1 MHSLKPYRFVLAF
14 AALLCVALPTVALGA
29 TRQPQ
34 SAASP
39 AAAASNTTTF
49 TDSTGE
55 DPQGP
60 DITTIVVS
68 NDDAG
73 TITFRINVPNRPQF
87 DVNTMLMVMLLD
99 TDSNQA
105 TGDPQSFGADYAMQ
119 LLGGKIILFKW
130 DGTTFSLAATQSTLS
145 YSWSGGATVK
155 INASDL
161 GNTRKLDFDVVVVSR
176 DSSSTRRLARST
188 RRIEHADVA
197 PTVGLYP
204 YQVKVGKPTLVV
216 KKFTHKPASP
226 KAGSSFSLLLTAAR
240 SDTKAVL
247 QGGQVTC
254 AARAGSTKLVATVHS
269 VSGGA
274 AVCTFKIPKNA
285 KGKTFR
291 GTDTIVFE
299 GLKASRGFSGKIH

>member
-39 AAAASNTTTF
+39 AAAASNTATF

-87 DVNTMLMVMLLD
+87 DVNTMLMLMFVD

-105 TGDPQSFGADYAMQ
+105 TGDPQSFGADYAIQ
-119 LLGGKIILFKW
+119 LLGGQIILFKW
-130 DGTTFSLAATQSTLS
+130 DGTTFSLAATAVDALVLVVGRRDGQDQRLR
-145 YSWSGGATVK
+145 SW
-155 INASDL
+155 
-161 GNTRKLDFDVVVVSR
+161 
-176 DSSSTRRLARST
+176 
-188 RRIEHADVA
+188 EHAQARLRRRRALRARDRPDHWRNRRDEQHADGA

-204 YQVKVGKPTLVV
+204 YDVKVGKPTLVV

-226 KAGSSFSLLLTAAR
+226 KAGSSFSLLLTTAR

-254 AARAGSTKLVATVHS
+254 VGRAGSTKLVATVHR

-274 AVCTFKIPKNA
+274 AMCTFKIPKNA

-299 GLKASRGFSGKIH
+299 GLKASKGFSGKIH

>member
-1 MHSLKPYRFVLAF
+1 MDQLRPYRFVLAL

-39 AAAASNTTTF
+39 AAAASNTATF

-73 TITFRINVPNRPQF
+73 TITFRVNVPNRPQF
-87 DVNTMLMVMLLD
+87 DVNTMLMLMFVD

-105 TGDPQSFGADYAMQ
+105 TGDPQSFGADYAIQ
-119 LLGGKIILFKW
+119 ILGGEALLFKW
-130 DGTTFSLAATQSTLS
+130 DGTTFSLAATQSSLA

-161 GNTRKLDFDVVVVSR
+161 GNARKINFDALVLTGLVI
-176 DSSSTRRLARST
+176 DPTTGAIDDT
-188 RRIEHADVA
+188 NAHADGA

-204 YQVKVGKPTLVV
+204 YDVKVGKPTLIV

-226 KAGSSFSLLLTAAR
+226 KAGSSFSLLLTSAR

-254 AARAGSTKLVATVHS
+254 VGRAGSTKLVATVHR

-299 GLKASRGFSGKIH
+299 GLKASRSFSGKIH

>member
-1 MHSLKPYRFVLAF
+1 MDSLRPYRFVLAL

-39 AAAASNTTTF
+39 AAAASNSATF

-73 TITFRINVPNRPQF
+73 TITFRVNVPNRPQF
-87 DVNTMLMVMLLD
+87 DVNTMLMLMFVD

-105 TGDPQSFGADYAMQ
+105 TGDPQSFGADYAIQ
-119 LLGGKIILFKW
+119 LLGGQVLLFKW
-130 DGTTFSLAATQSTLS
+130 DGTTFSLAASQSTLS
-145 YSWSGGATVK
+145 YSWAGGATVK

-161 GNTRKLDFDVVVVSR
+161 SNTRKLNFDVIVLTGLVI
-176 DSSSTRRLARST
+176 DPTTGAIDDT
-188 RRIEHADVA
+188 NAHADGA

-204 YQVKVGKPTLVV
+204 YDVKVGKATLVV

-226 KAGSSFSLLLTAAR
+226 AAGKTFSLLLTTAR

-254 AARAGSTKLVATVHS
+254 VGRAGATKLVATVHR
-269 VSGGA
+269 VAGGA
-274 AVCTFKIPKNA
+274 AVCTFKIPKTA

-299 GLKASRGFSGKIH
+299 GLKASRSFSGKIH

>member
-1 MHSLKPYRFVLAF
+1 MDQLKPYRFVLAL
-14 AALLCVALPTVALGA
+14 AAVLCVALPTVALGA

-39 AAAASNTTTF
+39 TAAASNTVTF

-73 TITFRINVPNRPQF
+73 TITFRVNVPNRPQF
-87 DVNTMLMVMLLD
+87 DNNTMLMLMFID

-105 TGDPQSFGADYAMQ
+105 TGDPQSFGADYAIQ
-119 LLGGKIILFKW
+119 LLGGQALLFKW
-130 DGTTFSLAATQSTLS
+130 DGTTFSLAANQSTLS
-145 YSWSGGATVK
+145 YSWSGGATIR

-161 GNTRKLDFDVVVVSR
+161 GNTRKINFDAIVLSGLVI
-176 DSSSTRRLARST
+176 DPTTGAIDDT
-188 RRIEHADVA
+188 NAHADGA

-204 YQVKVGKPTLVV
+204 YDVKIGKPSLVV
-216 KKFTHKPASP
+216 KKFTRKPANAT
-226 KAGSSFSLLLTAAR
+226 AGQNFSLLLTAAR
-240 SDTKAVL
+240 SDTGATL
-247 QGGQVTC
+247 QGGQVIC
-254 AARAGSTKLVATVHS
+254 VGRAGTTKLTAIVHR
-269 VSGGA
+269 VVGGA
-274 AVCTFKIPKNA
+274 AVCTFKIPKTA

-291 GTDTIVFE
+291 GSDTIVFE
-299 GLKASRGFSGKIH
+299 GLKASRSFSGKIH